1 MNYSEQSAW
10 SQVCVSSGYLG
21 DSVAVLQVGGF
32 RETLRLVNQM
42 FPTFKKIIY
51 LFFLET
57 GLLCVSL
64 AALELT
70 A

>member
-32 RETLRLVNQM
+32 RETLHLVNRM
-42 FPTFKKIIY
+42 FPAFKKNY
-51 LFFLET
+51 FLSRQ
-57 GLLCVSL
+57 GFSV
-64 AALELT
+64 
-70 A
+70 